1 MNILYLPII
10 EPGAFHDVALK
21 NKRGLLNALI
31 NRGHMVYQF
40 DYMAYDGAVYDSI
53 APFIVRVEIDL
64 LLTQLHGP
72 DHLSPADLR
81 SLRGLRGLRPNMKII
96 NWSGDSWTHSL
107 TSPGMMDLCQE
118 LDLQLVASP
127 DVLPDYEAAGIRAHY
142 WQIAYEQPVGDLPEM
157 PTYDIVF
164 LGNVISDKRREML
177 EMLRALPYRV
187 GIYGDWEHADGHNTY
202 DFGAGEALYKNAT
215 LAIADNV
222 YPDSQNYISNRPFQI
237 LMAGGA
243 LMLHQRV
250 EKMAK
255 LAGLLPLDDYVE
267 WTDLGHLREE
277 INYWLTSK
285 LNRTNAMR
293 KAIVADGQD
302 YAREHHTYA
311 QRVDQLLDEFLP
323 ELETEHAS

>member
-1 MNILYLPII
+1 VKILYLPII
-10 EPGAFHDVALK
+10 EPGAFHEVALK
-21 NKRGLLNALI
+21 NKRGLLDALI
-31 NRGHMVYQF
+31 ARGHTVQQF
-40 DYMAYDGAVYDSI
+40 DYMAFDINTYDMVSALAVGNE
-53 APFIVRVEIDL
+53 VDL
-64 LLTQLHGP
+64 LLTQFHGP
-72 DHLSPADLR
+72 DHLSPSELR
-81 SLRGLRGLRPNMKII
+81 ALRVLRPSMKII

-107 TSPGMMDLCQE
+107 TSPGMMDLCKE

-142 WQIAYEQPVGDLPEM
+142 WQIAYEQPVGDLPAM

-164 LGNVISDKRREML
+164 LGNVINDKRREML

-202 DFGAGEALYKNAT
+202 DFGQGEALYKNAT

-250 EKMAK
+250 ENMEA
-255 LAGLLPLDDYVE
+255 LAGLEGGRHYVE
-267 WTDLGHLREE
+267 WDELHDLRAR
-277 INYWLTSK
+277 IDYWLMASEDPSNTTIRRWG
-285 LNRTNAMR
+285 RTKMIYA
-293 KAIVADGQD
+293 GQA

-311 QRVDQLLDEFLP
+311 NRVAQLLDEFLP
-323 ELETEHAS
+323 ELEAVS